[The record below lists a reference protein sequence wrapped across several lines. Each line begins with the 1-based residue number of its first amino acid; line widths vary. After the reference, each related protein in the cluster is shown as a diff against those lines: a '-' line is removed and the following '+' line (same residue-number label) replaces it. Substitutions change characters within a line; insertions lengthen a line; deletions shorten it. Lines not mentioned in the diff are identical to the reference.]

1 MISFFRRIFQSK
13 IGLAFTFAFIALI
26 ALAFASSDVA
36 NNATF
41 GGVAGNDRIAVVGD
55 ERIDSSE
62 LAQLANSA
70 LNQVRQES
78 PTTTMPMF
86 IEQEGLEEV
95 LAQLIDRYAIAGYA
109 EKYGLRAGD
118 NLVNSEILQIPAFRG
133 PSGEFD
139 QAIYQNA
146 LRNQNLTDAILR
158 RDLADGLL
166 AQQLLVPALASPQMP
181 SSIARRYTALLRERR
196 DGSIALVPSTA
207 FAPADDVEPT
217 EDQLTAFY
225 EENRGRYIQPER
237 RTIRYA
243 TFSDENLNQRITP
256 TQAEVAARYE
266 RDSAQ
271 YAAKETRALTTFFVP
286 TEDAAI
292 AIRDQVRGGT
302 SLEAAAQAAGFSV
315 SSSQAQDKNTL
326 ASATSSSVA
335 DAVFAAREGT
345 LAEPA
350 RSSLGWYI
358 ARIDDVVKTPA
369 RSLAQVTPE
378 LTEQLTVEKRAAALS
393 DFSARIEEQV
403 DEGTSLSAVAD
414 EFGLELKTTPQLLAD
429 GRVFGAQGENAP
441 PELAATLQTAFD
453 MEEGEPQLAEVVR
466 GQVFVVYEVP
476 EITPSAASP
485 LAEIRDRVEF
495 DWRLF
500 EGSELA
506 RAAAE
511 RILERMRGEGT
522 LVEAVRA
529 EEVDLPPVEQIN
541 LDRTE
546 LLSSQQ
552 RVAPPLALLFSMA
565 EGTTKRLEAANRL
578 GWFVVDLAEITTD
591 EIADD
596 DPLFQ
601 STLTQLG
608 PAISNE
614 YAEQL
619 TNAMREE
626 LGVERN
632 DDAIEAV
639 RKQLAGET

>member
-70 LNQVRQES
+70 LNQVRQER

-86 IEQEGLEEV
+86 LEQGGLEEV
-95 LAQLIDRYAIAGYA
+95 LTQLIDRQAIAGYA
-109 EKYGLRAGD
+109 KEYGLRAGD
-118 NLVNSEILQIPAFRG
+118 NLINSEILQIGAFRG

-139 QAIYQNA
+139 EQTYQNA
-146 LRNQNLTDAILR
+146 LRNQNLTDAMLR
-158 RDLADGLL
+158 NDLADGLL
-166 AQQLLVPALASPQMP
+166 AQQILVPAISAAEVP

-196 DGSIALVPSTA
+196 NGSIALIPSTA
-207 FAPADDVEPT
+207 YAPEDDPT
-217 EDQLTAFY
+217 EAQLSSFY
-225 EENRGRYIQPER
+225 DDNRGRYIQPER

-243 TFSDENLNQRITP
+243 TFSDANLSARIEPTP
-256 TQAEVAARYE
+256 AEIAARYE
-266 RDSAQ
+266 RDADQ
-271 YAAKETRALTTFFVP
+271 YAAQESRSISSFIVP
-286 TEDAAI
+286 TQEAAN

-302 SLEAAAQAAGFSV
+302 SLEAAAQSAGFSV
-315 SSSQAQDKNTL
+315 SASEGQSKSAL
-326 ASATSSSVA
+326 ASATSSAVA
-335 DAVFAAREGT
+335 DAVFAANEGQV
-345 LAEPA
+345 AEPA
-350 RSSLGWYI
+350 RSALGWYV
-358 ARIDDVVKTPA
+358 ARVDDVERTPA
-369 RSLAQVTPE
+369 RTLAQVTPE
-378 LTEQLTVEKRAAALS
+378 ITERLTTEKRAAALS
-393 DFSARIEEQV
+393 DFSARIEEEV
-403 DEGTSLSAVAD
+403 DGGTSLSDVAE
-414 EFGLELKTTPQLLAD
+414 EFGLNLQTTPQLLAD
-429 GRVFGAQGENAP
+429 GRVFGQDGQTVA
-441 PELAATLQTAFD
+441 PELQAALQTAFD
-453 MEEGEPQLAEVVR
+453 MEESEPQLAEVVR
-466 GQVFVVYEVP
+466 GQVFLIFEVP
-476 EITPSAASP
+476 EIVPSATSP

-511 RILERMRGEGT
+511 RILERMEANET
-522 LVEAVRA
+522 LAAAMSA
-529 EEVDLPPVEQIN
+529 EDVNLPPIERIS

-546 LLSSQQ
+546 LLQQRQ

-565 EGTTKRLEAANRL
+565 KGTTKRLEAANRL
-578 GWFVVDLAEITTD
+578 GWFVVDLEEISTD
-591 EIADD
+591 EIPDD
-596 DPLFQ
+596 DPLFAATQ
-601 STLTQLG
+601 TQLG
-608 PAISNE
+608 PAVSNE

-619 TNAMREE
+619 TAAMREE

-632 DDAIEAV
+632 EDAIEAV

>member
-70 LNQVRQES
+70 LNQVRQER

-86 IEQEGLEEV
+86 LEQGGLEEV
-95 LAQLIDRYAIAGYA
+95 LTQLVDRYAIAGYA
-109 EKYGLRAGD
+109 REYGLRSGD
-118 NLVNSEILQIPAFRG
+118 NLINSEILQIPAFRG

-139 QAIYQNA
+139 QATYQNA
-146 LRNQNLTDAILR
+146 LRNQNLTDAMLR
-158 RDLADGLL
+158 RDLGDGLL
-166 AQQLLVPALASPQMP
+166 AQQILLPSISAAEVPR
-181 SSIARRYTALLRERR
+181 SIARRYTALLRERR
-196 DGSIALVPSTA
+196 NGSIALIPSTA
-207 FAPADDVEPT
+207 YAPDGDPT
-217 EDQLTAFY
+217 EEQLSSFY
-225 EENRGRYIQPER
+225 DDNRGRYIQPER

-243 TFSDENLNQRITP
+243 TFSDENLDARIEP
-256 TQAEVAARYE
+256 TQAEIAARYE
-266 RDSAQ
+266 RDADQ
-271 YAAKETRALTTFFVP
+271 YAAQESRSISSFIVP
-286 TEDAAI
+286 TEEAAN
-292 AIRDQVRGGT
+292 AIREQVSSGT
-302 SLEAAAQAAGFSV
+302 SLEAAAKTAGFTV
-315 SSSQAQDKNTL
+315 SASEGQSKSAL
-326 ASATSSSVA
+326 ASATSSAVA
-335 DAVFAAREGT
+335 DAVFAASEGEV
-345 LAEPA
+345 AAPA
-350 RSSLGWYI
+350 RSSLGWYV
-358 ARIDDVVKTPA
+358 ARVDDIERTPA
-369 RSLAQVTPE
+369 RTLAQVTPE
-378 LTEQLTVEKRAAALS
+378 ITEQLTIEKRAAALS

-403 DEGTSLSAVAD
+403 DGGVSLSDVAE
-414 EFGLELKTTPQLLAD
+414 EFGLNLQTTPELLAD
-429 GRVFGAQGENAP
+429 GRVFGQDGQTVA
-441 PELAATLQTAFD
+441 PELQSALQTAFD
-453 MEEGEPQLAEVVR
+453 MEESEPQLAEVVR
-466 GQVFVVYEVP
+466 GQVFLVFEVP
-476 EITPSAASP
+476 EITPSATSP
-485 LAEIRDRVEF
+485 LADIRDRVEF

-511 RILERMRGEGT
+511 RILERMGSEES
-522 LVEAVRA
+522 LAAAVNA
-529 EEVDLPPVEQIN
+529 EEVNLPPIERID

-546 LLSSQQ
+546 LLQQRQ

-578 GWFVVDLAEITTD
+578 GWFVVDLDEISVD

-596 DPLFQ
+596 DPLFEA
-601 STLTQLG
+601 TLTQLS
-608 PAISNE
+608 PAVSNE

-619 TNAMREE
+619 TTAMREE

-632 DDAIEAV
+632 EDAIEAV